1 MKDYELIDHT
11 ADIGVKAFGKN
22 LSEAFAHAAKAMFDI
37 ITDSSII
44 ESKGEYQI
52 ELSAD
57 DLEQLLVDFLDE
69 LLFLQGV
76 KNLVFGGFNVW
87 VDEKE
92 SSLRATVS
100 GEEFDTN
107 KHKVGVEIKAVTYH
121 MLEVQLGNPC
131 FVKVLFDI

>member
-11 ADIGVKAFGKN
+11 ADVGVKAFGTD

-37 ITDSSII
+37 ITDSSNI

-52 ELSAD
+52 ELSAE

-69 LLFLQGV
+69 LLFLQGA
-76 KNLVFGGFNVW
+76 KNLVFGEFDVIVN
-87 VDEKE
+87 EKE
-92 SSLRATVS
+92 CSLRAMVS
-100 GEEFDTN
+100 GEEFDTS

-121 MLEVQLGNPC
+121 MLEVDRERNRVQ
-131 FVKVLFDI
+131 VIFDV